1 MTMAHDHNRG
11 DCLAMFAKLSEY
23 LDNEL
28 DDLTCKNIE
37 DHARACIPC
46 KACLE
51 TLRQTIGLCRSL
63 APEEQPVPEAFSKQ
77 LKALIH
83 KLSSEKTTAS

>member
-1 MTMAHDHNRG
+1 MTHEHNRG

-28 DDLTCKNIE
+28 DELTCNDIE
-37 DHARACIPC
+37 EHARDCIPC
-46 KACLE
+46 NACME

-63 APEEQPVPEAFSKQ
+63 ASDEKPVPQIFSNR
-77 LKALIH
+77 LKALIQD
-83 KLSSEKTTAS
+83 LSRENKTAS

>member
-28 DDLTCKNIE
+28 DALTCKDIE
-37 DHARACIPC
+37 DHARDCIPC

-51 TLRQTIGLCRSL
+51 TLRQTIGLCRSFE
-63 APEEQPVPEAFSKQ
+63 PDEKPVPEAFSKR
-77 LKALIH
+77 LKALIQ
-83 KLSSEKTTAS
+83 KMSSEKKTTH

>member
-1 MTMAHDHNRG
+1 MTMAHNHNRS

-23 LDNEL
+23 PDNEL
-28 DDLTCKNIE
+28 DELTCQDIE

-51 TLRQTIGLCRSL
+51 TLRQTICLCRSL
-63 APEEQPVPEAFSKQ
+63 APDEKPVPEAFSNR
-77 LKALIH
+77 LKTLIQ
-83 KLSSEKTTAS
+83 KMSRQRTTS

>member
-1 MTMAHDHNRG
+1 MTMAHDHNRE
-11 DCLAMFAKLSEY
+11 DCLAMFARLSEY

-28 DDLTCKNIE
+28 DALTCKDIE
-37 DHARACIPC
+37 DHARECIPC

-63 APEEQPVPEAFSKQ
+63 APDEKPVPEAFSKR
-77 LKALIH
+77 LKTLIRN
-83 KLSSEKTTAS
+83 LSCDKATA

>member
-1 MTMAHDHNRG
+1 MTMAHDHNRE
-11 DCLAMFAKLSEY
+11 DCLAMFARLSEY

-28 DDLTCKNIE
+28 DALTCKDIE
-37 DHARACIPC
+37 VHARECIPC

-63 APEEQPVPEAFSKQ
+63 APDEKPVPEAFSKR
-77 LKALIH
+77 LKTLIRN
-83 KLSSEKTTAS
+83 LSCDKATT

>member
-1 MTMAHDHNRG
+1 
-11 DCLAMFAKLSEY
+11 MFAKLSEY

-28 DDLTCKNIE
+28 DELTCNDIE
-37 DHARACIPC
+37 AHARDCIPC

-63 APEEQPVPEAFSKQ
+63 APDEKPVPEAFSNQ
-77 LKALIH
+77 LKALIQ
-83 KLSSEKTTAS
+83 KMTREKTAS